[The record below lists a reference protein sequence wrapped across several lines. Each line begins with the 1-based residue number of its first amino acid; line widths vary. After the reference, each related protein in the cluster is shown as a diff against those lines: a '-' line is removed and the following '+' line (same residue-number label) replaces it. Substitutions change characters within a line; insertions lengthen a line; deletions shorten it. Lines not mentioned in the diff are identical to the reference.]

1 MFDLALA
8 KQFAWISRRD
18 LRKGQSS
25 LSVPNEEFNR
35 WWMVIG
41 RKEYPFWS
49 RLKKADKAFLLE
61 PAGTININKLEMTI
75 PRVMQLILSWRPDV
89 IKVFT
94 RDGKA
99 NPLCLAGWFFALG
112 MKEHRF
118 GELVNLDLIR
128 QLDRVA
134 AQDSSEGSRAIS
146 DVPSPTVLMVLV
158 WHLLD
163 ANMQKSMDLQ
173 TPTFR
178 YRYLAWFFALAVN
191 RFGFD
196 NLIANRWRSWLL
208 QEFMI
213 DDNLDHVIPN
223 FALLERSLT
232 DGDKRLDLK
241 NPDAIAQLQAWA
253 ARAIEVG
260 GKWHWLKVK
269 SQFSPEEDTPES
281 TVGALSSVSAKR
293 PFGVNLIGFAFG
305 ELGLGEDLRMAV
317 ACCQEA
323 NIPYRVI
330 NVPLGKEIRQNDLLL
345 AEELLESG
353 KPLYPVNIYCM
364 PGFDV
369 VGRIFLPKGT
379 GSFENH
385 YNIGWWPWEMSVWPK
400 AWSRAFE
407 LADELWTCSL
417 FSQEMYEKST
427 AKLSSLMPLSASV
440 ERVKTYPRK
449 HFGLPEKKYLFLYVF
464 DFSSHLM
471 RKNPFALLDA
481 FEQSF
486 SGDRN
491 VGLVLKIMNSN
502 PEDEAWKQFKKR
514 VEGDKRIYM
523 IEETLDRPEI
533 LGLIKAC
540 DVYVSPHRAEGFG
553 RTLAEAMLLGKAV
566 VATNYSGNQFF
577 MNPELTFPVDYELVP
592 AKAGDYHFI
601 ENEDE
606 AVWAKISVKHLG
618 EQMHAA
624 LAVCRK
630 APFQKSV
637 VAYAKGMFAPRK
649 TGLLMKERL
658 EKVKAELIERGW
670 I

>member
-8 KQFAWISRRD
+8 KKFAWISRRD

-25 LSVPNEEFNR
+25 LSAPNEEFAK
-35 WWMVIG
+35 WWLVIG
-41 RKEYPFWS
+41 RKEYPFWA
-49 RLKKADKAFLLE
+49 RLKKADKTFLLE
-61 PAGTININKLEMTI
+61 PAGTIKINQLEMAI
-75 PRVMQLILSWRPDV
+75 PRAMQLILSWRPDV

-94 RDGKA
+94 KDGQA
-99 NPLCLAGWFFALG
+99 NTLGLAGWFFALG
-112 MKEHRF
+112 MREHRL
-118 GELVNLDLIR
+118 GELVTLDLIR
-128 QLDRVA
+128 QLDRVTL
-134 AQDSSEGSRAIS
+134 QDGLDGSNSIS
-146 DVPSPTVLMVLV
+146 DVPSPTVLMTLV

-163 ANMQKSMDLQ
+163 ANMQKSMDLKNAAA
-173 TPTFR
+173 R
-178 YRYLAWFFALAVN
+178 YRFLAWFFALAVN

-196 NLIANRWRSWLL
+196 NLVSNRWRSWLL
-208 QEFMI
+208 QEVMI
-213 DDNLDHVIPN
+213 DDNPANVVPN

-232 DGDKRLDLK
+232 DGDKPLDLK
-241 NPDAIAQLQAWA
+241 SPDAIAQLRAWA
-253 ARAIEVG
+253 SGAVDVK

-269 SQFSPEEDTPES
+269 SQFSPEEDVPETIAGS
-281 TVGALSSVSAKR
+281 PSLVSAKR

-317 ACCQEA
+317 ACCQAA

-345 AEELLESG
+345 AEELIESG

-385 YNIGWWPWEMSVWPK
+385 YNIGWWPWELGVWPK

-407 LADELWTCSL
+407 LADELWTCSP
-417 FSQEMYEKST
+417 FSQEVYEKST
-427 AKLSSLMPLSASV
+427 PKLCTLMPLSASV

-449 HFGLPEKKYLFLYVF
+449 HFGLPEKNSLFLYVF
-464 DFSSHLM
+464 DFSSHII

-481 FEQSF
+481 FELGF
-486 SGDRN
+486 AGNHN

-502 PEDEAWKQFKKR
+502 PEDETWKQFKKR
-514 VEGDKRIYM
+514 VEGDKRIYL

-577 MNPELTFPVDYELVP
+577 MNPNLTFPVDYELIP

-601 ENEDE
+601 ENDDE
-606 AVWAKISVKHLG
+606 AVWANISVKHLG
-618 EQMHAA
+618 EQMKAA
-624 LAVCRK
+624 LLVCRESK
-630 APFQKSV
+630 FKKNVQV
-637 VAYAKGMFAPRK
+637 FAQSFFTPEK
-649 TGLLMKERL
+649 TGMLMNERL
-658 EKVKAELIERGW
+658 EKVRLELLERGW